1 VAAIFGAYDEEPAQR
16 NFISQYKNLAHSYIH
31 QSSNTVAQTFWAGF
45 GAVRAQA
52 FREVG
57 GFDERFRRP
66 CIEDIDLGYRL
77 TAVGHTIVLDPT
89 LQACHLKRWT
99 VRSMVMSDVFDRGIP
114 WTQLILKFGRFNA
127 DLNLRSSYRACV
139 MLAYGMLGMIAVA
152 PVEPATLLPVPAMMA
167 ALVALSRRY
176 YAYFLKQRGL
186 WFTLK
191 VLPFHYLYHL
201 YNGVSFAVGSGLFLL
216 NRSADLQLPGA
227 VPLTQWPEGAGV
239 RLVAA
244 PRAASANTLVSESLE
259 G

>member
-1 VAAIFGAYDEEPAQR
+1 
-16 NFISQYKNLAHSYIH
+16 
-31 QSSNTVAQTFWAGF
+31 
-45 GAVRAQA
+45 
-52 FREVG
+52 
-57 GFDERFRRP
+57 
-66 CIEDIDLGYRL
+66 
-77 TAVGHTIVLDPT
+77 
-89 LQACHLKRWT
+89 
-99 VRSMVMSDVFDRGIP
+99 
-114 WTQLILKFGRFNA
+114 
-127 DLNLRSSYRACV
+127 
-139 MLAYGMLGMIAVA
+139 
-152 PVEPATLLPVPAMMA
+152 MMA